1 MVFLCLWFDG
11 QIENRTK
18 TMKQL
23 TCDLY
28 IPNILDDYSPLE
40 FLHLFES
47 KFIYNPDQFY
57 QGYLNV
63 NIRRIA
69 LVNFVLEF
77 RKRSMQIFNVPIQYR
92 DHQNLS
98 LDQAYEYA
106 CKEKDLEKYQIY
118 QSSFM
123 GMNHPL
129 YFCFPLVNLQSEENV
144 GGSICVD
151 KLDGHIWSLDEKEEY
166 EYDFNGSL

>member
-77 RKRSMQIFNVPIQYR
+77 RKRSMQIFNV
-92 DHQNLS
+92 LS
-98 LDQAYEYA
+98 ESCDY
-106 CKEKDLEKYQIY
+106 
-118 QSSFM
+118 
-123 GMNHPL
+123 L
-129 YFCFPLVNLQSEENV
+129 YIF
-144 GGSICVD
+144 
-151 KLDGHIWSLDEKEEY
+151 
-166 EYDFNGSL
+166 